1 MDSAYNTISYTFQT
15 FADKM
20 MGVASF
26 IMPLLVATS
35 ALGSLSCHIMTS
47 SRLCFVGARQGHF
60 PDCLSLITIDKNLPK
75 PSLIF
80 LVSSYCQYYMYSNDP
95 ILWSPFERKGIKK
108 IIKSFFSGNS
118 LYNISICRWHLCPD
132 QLCFICGIELYP
144 SFRTGLTLLA
154 MEKTWNESSNK
165 GKRILNRNEYSSK
178 II

>member
-1 MDSAYNTISYTFQT
+1 MRLLWLVNIYFYMSCFYNNNPNFSLDSAYNTISYTFQT

-80 LVSSYCQYYMYSNDP
+80 LVSLYCQYYMYFN
-95 ILWSPFERKGIKK
+95 
-108 IIKSFFSGNS
+108 
-118 LYNISICRWHLCPD
+118 Y
-132 QLCFICGIELYP
+132 
-144 SFRTGLTLLA
+144 TLRL
-154 MEKTWNESSNK
+154 
-165 GKRILNRNEYSSK
+165 
-178 II
+178 

>member
-1 MDSAYNTISYTFQT
+1 MKTVKFFYNYNSAKLFWRQISKTHLQT

-20 MGVASF
+20 MGVAAF

-80 LVSSYCQYYMYSNDP
+80 LVRLQ
-95 ILWSPFERKGIKK
+95 
-108 IIKSFFSGNS
+108 
-118 LYNISICRWHLCPD
+118 
-132 QLCFICGIELYP
+132 ELD
-144 SFRTGLTLLA
+144 G
-154 MEKTWNESSNK
+154 
-165 GKRILNRNEYSSK
+165 
-178 II
+178 